1 MTTAPERIEVW
12 SWAWPEVRPGD
23 DLADLVV
30 ASSEETPLLEGDV
43 LIVTSK
49 VVSKSEGA
57 ARDGERAGLI
67 AAESVRVV
75 ARRGSTVIAE
85 TRHGLVLAAA
95 GVDESNVP
103 DGRPLALPADPD
115 DSARRL
121 RAALAARLD
130 VNVAVVV
137 SDTAGR
143 AWREGQTDIAIGCA
157 GLDPLLDL
165 RGEADAAGRVL
176 AVTMP
181 AVADE
186 IAAMGDLVKGKAS
199 GRPAAVARGLGRLVL
214 PRGQDG
220 PGAAAL
226 VRAADAD
233 LFGLGSREA
242 VRAAA
247 VRADEAAL
255 RRFPAPVDGDV
266 APFAGLA
273 SARDDVTVDVAATA
287 RGWTVVVYVRD
298 DAGAGAAIEVGRVA
312 ERAAT
317 LAAAHRLRETAAGPP
332 GADIPRLGEAWRA
345 VNSATWVLA

>member
-12 SWAWPEVRPGD
+12 SWAWPEVQVGD

-30 ASSEETPLLEGDV
+30 ASAAETPLVDGDV
-43 LIVTSK
+43 LVLTSK

-57 ARDGERAGLI
+57 ARDREKAEVV

-103 DGRPLALPADPD
+103 DGRPLTLPVDPD
-115 DSARRL
+115 GSARRL
-121 RAALAARLD
+121 RATLAERLD
-130 VNVAVVV
+130 VNLAVVV

-157 GLDPLLDL
+157 GLEPLLDL

-176 AVTMP
+176 TVTTP

-186 IAAMGDLVKGKAS
+186 LAAAGDLVKGKAT
-199 GRPAAVARGLGRLVL
+199 GRPAAIVRGLGSLVL

-220 PGAAAL
+220 PGGAAL
-226 VRAADAD
+226 VRDAAAD
-233 LFGLGSREA
+233 LFALGSREA

-247 VRADEAAL
+247 VRRDEVAL
-255 RRFPAPVDGDV
+255 GRFLAPVAGDIE
-266 APFAGLA
+266 PFEGLV
-273 SARDDVTVDVAATA
+273 SARDDVTVDVAATVD
-287 RGWTVVVYVRD
+287 GWRVVVCVRA
-298 DAGAGAAIEVGRVA
+298 DAAEPAAIEAGRLA

-317 LAAAHRLRETAAGPP
+317 LAAAHRLHETASAAG
-332 GADIPRLGEAWRA
+332 AAIPRPDEVWRA
-345 VNSATWVLA
+345 VHSATWVLA